1 MNRRT
6 RSPIT
11 SKSKLPSD
19 SSRKWLKLV
28 IQALVSACLVA
39 FVIRQIDLE
48 RVKSLAVQPQGLP
61 WLLAAILLFNLSK
74 IAGALRLNVY
84 QRHAAIDLSE
94 RENLKLYY
102 AGMFLNLFLPGGIGG
117 DGYKILVLHRQQSVP
132 IKSLLWISLAD
143 RVSGLLILLVLLCLL
158 TPLLDLPWPEAAVHA
173 LSAVGA
179 VSIIA
184 VLVWAHY
191 RVLKMNTGRFRLVF
205 SYGFAVQ
212 VLQLICMGTLLA
224 WLEVPVGHYA
234 AYLSIFLVS
243 SVAAVLPLSFGG
255 LGAREVTFLWGLQ
268 LLQLNPTDG
277 VLASTGFFLITAMS
291 SLLGAL
297 FLGRFSLKPSSTI
310 KVTEKK

>member
-1 MNRRT
+1 MNHRT

-11 SKSKLPSD
+11 SKSRSLSD
-19 SSRKWLKLV
+19 SSRKRLKLA

-39 FVIRQIDLE
+39 FVIREIDLD
-48 RVKSLAVQPQGLP
+48 RVKSLALHTQGVP
-61 WLLAAILLFNLSK
+61 WLLAALLLFNLSK

-84 QRHAAIDLSE
+84 QRHAAIHLSE

-143 RVSGLLILLVLLCLL
+143 RASGLLILLFLLCLL
-158 TPLLDLPWPEAAVHA
+158 MPFLDLPWPETAVQT
-173 LSAVGA
+173 LGA
-179 VSIIA
+179 VSAISIIA

-191 RVLKMNTGRFRLVF
+191 RVLKMNSERFRLVF
-205 SYGFAVQ
+205 GYGFAVQ
-212 VLQLICMGTLLA
+212 VLQLICMGMLLA
-224 WLEVPVGHYA
+224 WLQVPVGHFA
-234 AYLSIFLVS
+234 AYLSVFLVS

-268 LLQLNPTDG
+268 LLQLDPTNG
-277 VLASTGFFLITAMS
+277 VLASSGFFLITAMS

-297 FLGRFSLKPSSTI
+297 FLRRFSLKPSSTI
-310 KVTEKK
+310 K